1 MEKKKLAIGIVAVAV
16 LSLVLALLTTGISTK
31 VKTGSE
37 AAKDEKLI
45 LGAWADDSG
54 VNIEFVDNNVFRMF
68 GDDVATYT
76 MDTKEKNVDMKYAQ
90 AYGGQTTHMSYVID
104 GDTLTLT
111 DRDTGDVHVYKKT
124 Q

>member
-76 MDTKEKNVDMKYAQ
+76 MDTKEKKRGHEVCSGLRRTD
-90 AYGGQTTHMSYVID
+90 HPYV
-104 GDTLTLT
+104 LC
-111 DRDTGDVHVYKKT
+111 H
-124 Q
+124 

>member
-31 VKTGSE
+31 VKTSSE

-54 VNIEFVDNNVFRMF
+54 VDIEFVDNNVFRMF

-76 MDTKEKNVDMKYAQ
+76 MDTKEKNV
-90 AYGGQTTHMSYVID
+90 ID

>member
-1 MEKKKLAIGIVAVAV
+1 
-16 LSLVLALLTTGISTK
+16 
-31 VKTGSE
+31 
-37 AAKDEKLI
+37 
-45 LGAWADDSG
+45 
-54 VNIEFVDNNVFRMF
+54 MF

-111 DRDTGDVHVYKKT
+111 DRGSF
-124 Q
+124 

>member
-76 MDTKEKNVDMKYAQ
+76 MDTKEKNVDMKYA
-90 AYGGQTTHMSYVID
+90 
-104 GDTLTLT
+104 
-111 DRDTGDVHVYKKT
+111 
-124 Q
+124 

>member
-1 MEKKKLAIGIVAVAV
+1 MEKKKLAMGIVAVAV

-45 LGAWADDSG
+45 LGVD
-54 VNIEFVDNNVFRMF
+54 IEFADNNVFKMF